1 MKVLFVCTGNICR
14 SPMAEIIF
22 RNMCIAN
29 GRNDTQVSGAG
40 TFAEYEMT
48 EDAFKALEICG
59 ELLPC
64 QKLRATQF
72 TAQMIDEY
80 DHVICMTENHAKY
93 VGRQHANVKTLH
105 EFANCGD
112 IFDPYGYPLD
122 IYIEVCKKLQ
132 NALGLLY
139 NVLFKAS

>member
-22 RNMCIAN
+22 RNICVTN
-29 GRNDTQVSGAG
+29 GRNDIQVSGAG

-48 EDAFKALEICG
+48 ENAFKALEICG
-59 ELLPC
+59 ELLPSERL
-64 QKLRATQF
+64 KATQF
-72 TAQMIDEY
+72 VMQMIDEY
-80 DHVICMTENHAKY
+80 DHVICMTEKHADF
-93 VGRQHANVKTLH
+93 VGRQYINVKTLH

-139 NVLFKAS
+139 SKLFKE